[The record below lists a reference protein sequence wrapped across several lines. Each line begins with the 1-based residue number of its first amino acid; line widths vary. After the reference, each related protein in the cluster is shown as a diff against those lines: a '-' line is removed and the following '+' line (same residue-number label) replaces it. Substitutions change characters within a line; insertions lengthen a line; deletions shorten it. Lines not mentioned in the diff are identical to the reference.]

1 MSFVRASV
9 DVDTTDENGK
19 VNAADTTSTAG
30 ILIEALPKTVNLI
43 VVLVVV
49 AIPEGLPL
57 TIQISLAFSV
67 MRMFKKDSI
76 LLRKQ
81 ESLERIA
88 EAN

>member
-9 DVDTTDENGK
+9 DVGTTTKNGK
-19 VNAADTTSTAG
+19 DASQDTSTAG

-67 MRMFKKDSI
+67 MRMFK
-76 LLRKQ
+76 
-81 ESLERIA
+81 
-88 EAN
+88 

>member
-1 MSFVRASV
+1 L
-9 DVDTTDENGK
+9 TT
-19 VNAADTTSTAG
+19 TG
-30 ILIEALPKTVNLI
+30 ILFAELPKCVNLI

-67 MRMFKKDSI
+67 MRMYKQDGI

-81 ESLERIA
+81 DSLEKIA
-88 EAN
+88 QANEMMIGKTNVLTSGKMKVK